1 MCFSINWKDQTSSL
15 KSSSFLLK
23 GKRGVSDGIVMSSL
37 DISRREEEKGKTT
50 EKIREEEG
58 KTPQFTVIMVSIDD
72 DSLQHRIKYVLG
84 LDTE

>member
-58 KTPQFTVIMVSIDD
+58 KTRRKMTVVIAVKKELM
-72 DSLQHRIKYVLG
+72 
-84 LDTE
+84 